1 MRGEKLVQ
9 KRWAYTLY
17 RLDDGRV
24 VLSVLCGG
32 PGMYEL
38 NIPMD
43 SEATAKAMADQEL
56 LEEYAND
63 IRSHPER
70 YAAQSIGM

>member
-1 MRGEKLVQ
+1 
-9 KRWAYTLY
+9 
-17 RLDDGRV
+17 
-24 VLSVLCGG
+24 
-32 PGMYEL
+32 MYEL